1 MRVQLRS
8 ACEVWMKLRSTMSC
22 AHLADRHNLA
32 AEAIGARAGVPWK
45 QASKAASHSMPQKF
59 LPIFRRA
66 DSAHPAEHPCKVLLR
81 FEPAGHRDVQNTRL
95 GGAQHFLGTLYPMTE
110 NKLMRGFAG

>member
-1 MRVQLRS
+1 MKQANDESSS
-8 ACEVWMKLRSTMSC
+8 AIGCEVWMKLGSTMSC

-32 AEAIGARAGVPWK
+32 AEGIGARAGVPWE
-45 QASKAASHSMPQKF
+45 QGSKAASHSMPLKF

-81 FEPAGHRDVQNTRL
+81 VEPAGHRDVQDSRL
-95 GGAQHFLGTLYPMTE
+95 DGAQQ
-110 NKLMRGFAG
+110 